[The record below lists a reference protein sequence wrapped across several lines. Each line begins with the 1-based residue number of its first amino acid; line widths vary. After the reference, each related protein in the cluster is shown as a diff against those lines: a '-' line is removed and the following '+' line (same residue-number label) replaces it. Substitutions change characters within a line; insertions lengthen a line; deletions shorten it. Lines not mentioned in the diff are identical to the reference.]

1 MRIQKKDIAIDIIRI
16 SLNIINRI
24 VLENHIMRIF

>member
-1 MRIQKKDIAIDIIRI
+1 MQIQKKDIDIDIIRI

-24 VLENHIMRIF
+24 VLENNIMRIF